1 FEASFN
7 EAVLK
12 LLKVGFQNEARAH
25 GRHLSL
31 PLPAGHQP
39 PRAFVAMAC
48 ACCGF
53 TKRALMPAFTQ
64 RSAPLGVA
72 PGGRRGLH
80 GAQPIS
86 GRMYPWSYFRPGGMA
101 PTEVMM
107 ASGHSIVMT
116 FGGPH
121 GGQSRRTVTPA
132 CVGRAVV
139 LCKFSI
145 ADPPRPP

>member
-1 FEASFN
+1 GDPFEASFN

-48 ACCGF
+48 AYCGF

-64 RSAPLGVA
+64 RSASLGVT
-72 PGGRRGLH
+72 PGDRSRLH
-80 GAQPIS
+80 CAQPIS
-86 GRMYPWSYFRPGGMA
+86 GRMYPCSYFQPGGMA
-101 PTEVMM
+101 PTEMMM

-116 FGGPH
+116 FGAPH
-121 GGQSRRTVTPA
+121 DVQSRRPFT
-132 CVGRAVV
+132 
-139 LCKFSI
+139 
-145 ADPPRPP
+145 